1 MPATDYTDTEIE
13 FPRLQVRLQTL
24 DRDTYHLTVWLWH
37 RAGDESNRTRIMNQ
51 KWSGTYLD
59 AHEYIKKLAEEND
72 AAVDPDDI
80 TVG

>member
-1 MPATDYTDTEIE
+1 
-13 FPRLQVRLQTL
+13 
-24 DRDTYHLTVWLWH
+24 
-37 RAGDESNRTRIMNQ
+37 MNQ